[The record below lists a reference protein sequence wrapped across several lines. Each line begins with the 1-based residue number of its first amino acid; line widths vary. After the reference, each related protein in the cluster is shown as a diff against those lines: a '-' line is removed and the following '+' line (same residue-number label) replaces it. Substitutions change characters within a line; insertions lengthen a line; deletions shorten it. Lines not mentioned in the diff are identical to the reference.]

1 MAEGPAD
8 SDEEFAEE
16 LHPTADDTAVNQ
28 DVTLQEEEFS
38 TSELS
43 SPDPPLEVRFL
54 EGIISSAV
62 TQGLSSVTSR
72 QDQDDDDDADDGR
85 QTGNCKIFVICLA
98 CAIKGPKTWG
108 RPQC

>member
-16 LHPTADDTAVNQ
+16 LHPTADDAAVNQ
-28 DVTLQEEEFS
+28 DVTLQEEQFS
-38 TSELS
+38 ASEPS
-43 SPDPPLEVRFL
+43 SPDPPLEVRVL

-62 TQGLSSVTSR
+62 TQGLSSMTSR
-72 QDQDDDDDADDGR
+72 QDQDDDDTDDGR

-98 CAIKGPKTWG
+98 CTTKGPKTWG